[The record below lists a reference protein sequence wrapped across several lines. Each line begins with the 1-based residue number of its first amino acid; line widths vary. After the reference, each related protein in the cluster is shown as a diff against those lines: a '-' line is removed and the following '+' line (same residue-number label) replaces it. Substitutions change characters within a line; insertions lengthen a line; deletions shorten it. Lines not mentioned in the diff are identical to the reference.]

1 MFEYYKRPDYS
12 TDNKTLES
20 IKLDDFVNKMVI
32 FGMTPDEKSIRDVV
46 KICQTYS
53 KFSLNKDLNF

>member
-1 MFEYYKRPDYS
+1 MFDYYKRPDYS

-53 KFSLNKDLNF
+53 KFS